1 MSEMNEASMQS
12 VVHTPG
18 PWKRYEGYGVDF
30 RRPVITDAIPDRDG
44 KCVANCICYVA
55 TTNEDWDANARLIA
69 AAPDMFEVIKRFATV
84 DGMGEAEISMW
95 VKRCREIMRKIV

>member
-1 MSEMNEASMQS
+1 VSFTA
-12 VVHTPG
+12 G
-18 PWKRYEGYGVDF
+18 PWKRYEGHGVDF

-69 AAPDMFEVIKRFATV
+69 VAPDMFRVISRFAEI
-84 DGMGEAEISMW
+84 DWMGETELNLW
-95 VKRCREIMRKIV
+95 VKECREIMRKVV